1 MNSRP
6 SQFPFVPKNRYP
18 FSSPPHFFP
27 PTPPLGGFFAKNS
40 LRLSSSH
47 LTSSLLS
54 PGPASI
60 TPFISKPTS
69 QQNQSEGVNNSPP
82 AQCPQIEGNTFNS
95 PIPGLISS
103 TSISESSGA
112 IIIGKNIISKP
123 SNQNPHSILFS
134 SLRGCLRDWF
144 EELTKIQIRL
154 CRQHQSFR
162 FYPFHGRFEVA
173 VVGLLLRDVAA
184 LPGLQHGEHVFGV

>member
-18 FSSPPHFFP
+18 FSSSPHFFP

-60 TPFISKPTS
+60 TLFISKPTS
-69 QQNQSEGVNNSPP
+69 QQNKSEGVNNSPP

-112 IIIGKNIISKP
+112 VVKTQMF
-123 SNQNPHSILFS
+123 SNHSFRT
-134 SLRGCLRDWF
+134 SLSRARLRDDF
-144 EELTKIQIRL
+144 RGNVLTEIQIRL
-154 CRQHQSFR
+154 RRQHQRFR
-162 FYPFHGRFEVA
+162 FDPFHGRGEIA
-173 VVGLLLRDVAA
+173 VVGFLLRDVAA
-184 LPGLQHGEHVFGV
+184 LPGV